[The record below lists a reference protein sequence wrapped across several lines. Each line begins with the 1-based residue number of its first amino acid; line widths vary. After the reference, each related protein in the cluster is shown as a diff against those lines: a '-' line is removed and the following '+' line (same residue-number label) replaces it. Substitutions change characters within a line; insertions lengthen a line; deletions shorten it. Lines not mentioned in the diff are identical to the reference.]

1 MCGISGL
8 VTDQIA
14 PATARQVVHEM
25 NCALRH
31 RGPDGEGLWDDGV
44 AYLGH
49 RRLAII
55 DLSASGSQPMTN
67 EDGSIVL
74 VCNGEIYN
82 FKSLRADLLA
92 AGHRFR
98 SHTDVEVILHL
109 YEDHGD
115 ECVRDLVGMF
125 AFALWDTRRRRL
137 LLARD
142 RIGEKP
148 LYYAATAKGFVFASE
163 IAAVAGAAPLDVDM
177 TLDDEAIAASLVY
190 SCSPAPLT
198 MFAGVRAVAPAS
210 RLVYEDRRVQLDRYW
225 RIDCSRR
232 RPWREGEAAEA
243 LDGLLRQA
251 VDGALIADVPVGV
264 LLSGGVDSSAIA
276 MHAGEANAAIQ
287 AFSIAHD
294 SVDRP
299 DPDLARARQVAS
311 QLHLPHREIPFEA
324 VDLSLLPRI
333 VQGYGQPFNV
343 FPMLYADRLAA
354 SVRQHVKVAL
364 GGNGA
369 DEIFGGYRG
378 YNRQLVVDRLTAM
391 LAVTPWWTGA
401 IPGLGG
407 GRLERFR
414 TAAREP
420 IEERR
425 GRTFDQLSYQ
435 SGVALF
441 TARFAD
447 RARAFRPGRF
457 VAEYSRECAPR
468 DYLDTVMY
476 SDLMVYHQHGTTV
489 ITDVSGMT
497 HALEIRAPF
506 LDHRVVEFAFSLPTG
521 LKVRSPWRPNY
532 NKYTLKRSVERRLPR
547 SVLYG
552 RKYGFG
558 YNISFP
564 ELLSGP
570 WRGAVDEFVRRGRY
584 LELGIFS
591 REGAER
597 AIARSPADVWRLLV
611 FSIWAELH
619 AFGESTGAL
628 GARLLSAISTPRTKR
643 VA

>member
-1 MCGISGL
+1 
-8 VTDQIA
+8 
-14 PATARQVVHEM
+14 
-25 NCALRH
+25 
-31 RGPDGEGLWDDGV
+31 
-44 AYLGH
+44 
-49 RRLAII
+49 
-55 DLSASGSQPMTN
+55 
-67 EDGSIVL
+67 
-74 VCNGEIYN
+74 
-82 FKSLRADLLA
+82 
-92 AGHRFR
+92 
-98 SHTDVEVILHL
+98 
-109 YEDHGD
+109 
-115 ECVRDLVGMF
+115 
-125 AFALWDTRRRRL
+125 
-137 LLARD
+137 
-142 RIGEKP
+142 
-148 LYYAATAKGFVFASE
+148 
-163 IAAVAGAAPLDVDM
+163 
-177 TLDDEAIAASLVY
+177 
-190 SCSPAPLT
+190 
-198 MFAGVRAVAPAS
+198 
-210 RLVYEDRRVQLDRYW
+210 
-225 RIDCSRR
+225 
-232 RPWREGEAAEA
+232 
-243 LDGLLRQA
+243 
-251 VDGALIADVPVGV
+251 
-264 LLSGGVDSSAIA
+264 
-276 MHAGEANAAIQ
+276 
-287 AFSIAHD
+287 
-294 SVDRP
+294 
-299 DPDLARARQVAS
+299 
-311 QLHLPHREIPFEA
+311 
-324 VDLSLLPRI
+324 LLPRI
-333 VQGYGQPFNV
+333 VDGYGQPFNV

-391 LAVTPWWTGA
+391 LAATPRWTGA

-414 TAAREP
+414 PAAGEP

-425 GRTFDQLSYQ
+425 GRAFDQLAYQ
-435 SGVALF
+435 SGAALL
-441 TARFAD
+441 TPEFAG

-497 HALEIRAPF
+497 HALEVRAPF
-506 LDHRVVEFAFSLPTG
+506 LDHRVVEFAFSLPTR

-532 NKYTLKRSVERRLPR
+532 NKYTLKRSVEGRLPR

-564 ELLSGP
+564 DLLSGP
-570 WRGAVDEFVRRGRY
+570 WRGAVDAFVRRGRY
-584 LELGIFS
+584 LELGFFS

-611 FSIWAELH
+611 FSIWAELN